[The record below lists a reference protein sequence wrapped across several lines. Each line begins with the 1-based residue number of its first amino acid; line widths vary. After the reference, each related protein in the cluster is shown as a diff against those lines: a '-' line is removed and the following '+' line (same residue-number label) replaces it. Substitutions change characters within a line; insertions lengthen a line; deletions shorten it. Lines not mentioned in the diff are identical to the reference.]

1 MLKKQRKKRLSL
13 IIALSL
19 FLSSCASTNNNIGY
33 KSSGYKKNYEEK
45 YYPPVVLDVLIPV
58 FDGGIEK
65 VNESEIQNF
74 NDIRRAESIH
84 FAVKLKNKIKDR
96 KVFVNPKVMPSAR
109 AFADIYVFGNII
121 ESNGRDLKLK
131 IRFEDAQ
138 GIEIK
143 AKKNK
148 SLKTYKG
155 NGRYE
160 YSCNVKCRNSL
171 SSNPRIKKG
180 GSPFDI
186 IFSDIAK
193 NLEFSVQK
201 RSQKNLFHVQKTKE
215 LRFAR
220 FIAPEKFGEYIE
232 TKNRK
237 GKNSRNTHKL
247 IFLPDDSDPMFVRSN
262 AIKLR
267 EQVFVDDS
275 QEYIENHVY
284 DTKFLSQYSKWQDQN
299 AAAIEAEDK
308 ARSAQVGAAIGGVLL
323 LALAVYGASEGN
335 SDAAAAGA
343 VGSGLAFQKAKKF
356 GEEAKM
362 YSEAISE
369 MNIDINNISATRNMK
384 IENQVFKER
393 GTIEDTF
400 ESYGNFLKQVYSE
413 TNLNTATPLYP

>member
-1 MLKKQRKKRLSL
+1 MLINFRKKRTVFLL
-13 IIALSL
+13 AISL
-19 FLSSCASTNNNIGY
+19 FLSSCASTNNINY
-33 KSSGYKKNYEEK
+33 NSSGYKKNYKEK
-45 YYPPVVLDVLIPV
+45 YYPPVALDVLIPV

-65 VNESEIQNF
+65 VDENNIENF

-84 FAVKLKNKIKDR
+84 FAVKLKNNIKNR

-109 AFADIYVFGNII
+109 AFADIYIFGNII

-138 GIEIK
+138 GKEIK
-143 AKKNK
+143 ARKNK

-160 YSCNVKCRNSL
+160 YSCSVKCRNAIV
-171 SSNPRIKKG
+171 SNPRIKKG

-186 IFSDIAK
+186 VFSDIAK
-193 NLEFSVQK
+193 NLEFAVQK
-201 RSQKNLFHVQKTKE
+201 RSQKNLFLVQKTKE

-220 FIAPEKFGEYIE
+220 FIAPEKFNDYIE
-232 TKNRK
+232 TKNGK
-237 GKNSRNTHKL
+237 GKNSRSVHEL
-247 IFLPDDSDPMFVRSN
+247 IFIPDDSDPMFIRSN
-262 AIKLR
+262 AIKIS
-267 EQVFVDDS
+267 EQVFVDAS

-284 DTKFLSQYSKWQDQN
+284 DTKFLSQYSKWQNQN
-299 AAAIEAEDK
+299 AEAIEAKQK
-308 ARSAQVGAAIGGVLL
+308 AKSAQLGAAVGGALL

-335 SDAAAAGA
+335 SDVAAAGA

-362 YSEAISE
+362 YSKAISE
-369 MNIDINNISATRNMK
+369 MNIDINNISATRNME
-384 IENQVFKER
+384 IEDKVFKDR

-400 ESYGNFLKQVYSE
+400 ESYSNFLKKVYSE
-413 TNLNTATPLYP
+413 TNPINTNLSYP